1 MTFHLIF
8 LKNELHIVPV
18 RPEQEMAFF
27 QQHGQ
32 RILASGESV
41 PEVLR
46 IFNEL
51 PVISTTAAERCRL
64 LPEVQLQTAFQHD
77 DATAEADRS
86 AAEAFEMSTDRQI
99 LPLDPVD
106 AVRAAPM

>member
-32 RILASGESV
+32 RILASGDTIT
-41 PEVLR
+41 EVLR
-46 IFNEL
+46 IFNAL
-51 PVISTTAAERCRL
+51 PVIIDNGS
-64 LPEVQLQTAFQHD
+64 
-77 DATAEADRS
+77 
-86 AAEAFEMSTDRQI
+86 
-99 LPLDPVD
+99 
-106 AVRAAPM
+106 